1 MNKLLESVA
10 TQNHD
15 WIKDLILTILD
26 IVQKKLRSLFES
38 RSGGKIE
45 VS

>member
-1 MNKLLESVA
+1 MDKLLASVA

-26 IVQKKLRSLFES
+26 IVDDTTVSTKIKTEKK
-38 RSGGKIE
+38 G
-45 VS
+45 